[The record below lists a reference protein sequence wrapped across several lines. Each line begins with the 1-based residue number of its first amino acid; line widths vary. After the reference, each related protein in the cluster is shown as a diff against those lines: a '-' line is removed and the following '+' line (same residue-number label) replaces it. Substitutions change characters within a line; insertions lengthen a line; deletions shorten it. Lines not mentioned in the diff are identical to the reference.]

1 MNKSQ
6 HIGRIALLKYYLI
19 FILIAVLTPVITE
32 LILSNSIDFIAAF
45 KELFKI
51 NSIEKN
57 EVRIALLLLL
67 IQLSAVWFLGG
78 KAGELIIDK
87 RREKFIISFINVL
100 LLWFIYFINTS
111 LLNLI
116 ILNKTTPVHLV
127 LNSIVTIFYFSLIM
141 GSINGFVMAYF
152 MGKEIERKGNI

>member
-57 EVRIALLLLL
+57 EVMNCL
-67 IQLSAVWFLGG
+67 ITIVDTTICSLVSWRESRGTNYRQKKGEIYYQLY
-78 KAGELIIDK
+78 KC
-87 RREKFIISFINVL
+87 FIVVVYLFHQ
-100 LLWFIYFINTS
+100 Y
-111 LLNLI
+111 
-116 ILNKTTPVHLV
+116 
-127 LNSIVTIFYFSLIM
+127 
-141 GSINGFVMAYF
+141 
-152 MGKEIERKGNI
+152 